1 MLHSTIANGRYTS
14 TVLFA
19 LSMLVFVAAYWLP
32 ELSPISVVE
41 TNESF
46 LGGGFMPRIFS
57 ALVYV
62 IAAVLLSRQTFFD
75 RGVKWMG
82 ALYLWF
88 VAVSTFVN
96 WNPVIALSSLL
107 FLLSLILLL
116 FCQYSANP
124 VGLLYTSFMLLGVL
138 FFVIP
143 YSLYFIP
150 LYLVFCFQANLISV
164 RGVAALLLGLL
175 TPLWF
180 VIGLAY
186 VFPAVEVFCLTFI
199 DGLSAVLTFGFARF
213 TLLHLLLIA
222 LVLSVLLPA
231 AFTFIGGTSPTKP
244 LLRRRMS
251 FVIVA
256 DVYILL
262 LFCIVADGAAF
273 FYVCQLPCVAVL
285 ASYLLSKKETRLS
298 NIYMIFV
305 VIMMIALA
313 TQSLWLIFL

>member
-1 MLHSTIANGRYTS
+1 MLQSTIANGRYTS

-82 ALYLWF
+82 AIYLWF

-96 WNPVIALSSLL
+96 WNPAIALSSFL

-124 VGLLYTSFMLLGVL
+124 VGVLYTSFMLLGVL

-175 TPLWF
+175 TPFWF

-199 DGLSAVLTFGFARF
+199 DELSTVFTFDFARF
-213 TLLHLLLIA
+213 TLLHLLLLA
-222 LVLSVLLPA
+222 LALSVLLPA
-231 AFTFIGGTSPTKP
+231 TFTFLGGTSPTKP
-244 LLRRRMS
+244 LLRRRLS
-251 FVIVA
+251 FVIIA

-262 LFCIVADGAAF
+262 LFCIVVDGAAF

-285 ASYLLSKKETRLS
+285 ASYLLSKKETRFS

-313 TQSLWLIFL
+313 TQSLWLMFL